1 MNFIIAN
8 FQQNIL
14 VVNDEQTKGG
24 MPWYANRII
33 FQIMSFFGLG
43 WIPQRELI
51 TGTCEVDFTFKKYI
65 HM

>member
-1 MNFIIAN
+1 V
-8 FQQNIL
+8 L

-24 MPWYANRII
+24 IPWFANHVVYLV
-33 FQIMSFFGLG
+33 MVALGVG

-51 TGTCEVDFTFKKYI
+51 VGTSEVDFTFNKYI